1 MAVVKLDQMAAGS
14 VALDGSGATTVST
27 GLKSIT
33 NVVLTM
39 AGSSAPALS
48 TSTLTWTASGGTL
61 SIYPW
66 KPTGAGD
73 TTLVASDGTQTV
85 HWIAYGEA

>member
-1 MAVVKLDQMAAGS
+1 MAVVKLDQMASGV

-33 NVVLTM
+33 AVVLTLK
-39 AGSSAPALS
+39 GSSAPGLS
-48 TSTLTWTASGGTL
+48 TSCLSWTASGGTL

-66 KPTGAGD
+66 EVTGAGD
-73 TTLVASDGTQTV
+73 TTLVASNGTEDV
-85 HWIAYGEA
+85 AWIAYGEA